1 MAACLGRCVLRLSKR
16 SASLRSLL
24 PPWLPLLLLTSAL
37 VLYITSDALQTTI
50 LSIVFP
56 NETQFTHA
64 RKTILQM
71 TGAHITLTV
80 AATLLSA
87 VFGILIGILV
97 TRKAGRE
104 FQQLVLKLNAFI
116 QTFPPSAVIILAF
129 PVLGFGWKPAL
140 LALFLYSLFPVLGN
154 TVVGFN
160 SVSPATIDAARGMGM
175 TWFQQLH
182 IAELPQA
189 LPMIITG
196 IRHSYILNLGTAAI
210 AAVIGGEGLGTI
222 IISGLTLRNS
232 ALVLSGTIVISMLA
246 FIGEQVFVLLTWKQT
261 SHVGKTELQV
271 NITKE
276 EE

>member
-1 MAACLGRCVLRLSKR
+1 MRQSKQ
-16 SASLRSLL
+16 SASPRQTLKR
-24 PPWLPLLLLTSAL
+24 WVPLLLITAGLA
-37 VLYITSDALQTTI
+37 LYISSDALQTTI
-50 LSIVFP
+50 LSFLFP
-56 NETQFTHA
+56 GETQFTHS

-71 TGAHITLTV
+71 TGAHITLTI
-80 AATLLSA
+80 AATLLAS
-87 VFGILIGILV
+87 VFGIFIGILV
-97 TRKAGRE
+97 TRRAGRE
-104 FQQLVLKLNAFI
+104 FQHLVLKLNAFI

-154 TVVGFN
+154 TIVGFN
-160 SVSPATIDAARGMGM
+160 AVSPAVIDSAKGMGM

-189 LPMIITG
+189 MPMIITG

-246 FIGEQVFVLLTWKQT
+246 FIGEQVFGLLTVNRISHAGRTEKQAT
-261 SHVGKTELQV
+261 IS
-271 NITKE
+271 KE
-276 EE
+276 EK

>member
-1 MAACLGRCVLRLSKR
+1 MITRWV
-16 SASLRSLL
+16 
-24 PPWLPLLLLTSAL
+24 PLLLITAGLA
-37 VLYITSDALQTTI
+37 LYISSDVLQTTI
-50 LSIVFP
+50 LSFLFP
-56 NETQFTHA
+56 GETQFTHS

-71 TGAHITLTV
+71 TGAHITLTI
-80 AATLLSA
+80 AATLLAS
-87 VFGILIGILV
+87 VFGIFIGILV
-97 TRKAGRE
+97 TRRAGRE
-104 FQQLVLKLNAFI
+104 FQHLVLKLNAFI

-129 PVLGFGWKPAL
+129 PVLGFGWQPAL

-154 TVVGFN
+154 TIVGFN
-160 SVSPATIDAARGMGM
+160 AVTPAVIDAAKGMGM

-246 FIGEQVFVLLTWKQT
+246 FIGEQVFGLLSWNQT
-261 SHVGKTELQV
+261 SHAGRTEKQ
-271 NITKE
+271 TTMSKRE
-276 EE
+276 K